1 MLIWHSRIRL
11 TAGPGFLLLLAL
23 LFYLDDGVGILPW
36 VLLAALFHESGHIFA
51 SVIFGG
57 KIEAISLSVVGV
69 ELRFSYFSQLSYW
82 RENVVALTGPA
93 VNLAVGCILIWCG
106 RLIPGMMSLYLGLF
120 NLLPAFPLDG
130 GRVLFNVVAEHFG
143 LDAAECATM
152 ISGGVCAG
160 LIAGVG
166 AIAAIEYMN
175 FTILFGAVWL
185 LFTTTR
191 NRKIKSAKK

>member
-1 MLIWHSRIRL
+1 
-11 TAGPGFLLLLAL
+11 
-23 LFYLDDGVGILPW
+23 
-36 VLLAALFHESGHIFA
+36 
-51 SVIFGG
+51 
-57 KIEAISLSVVGV
+57 
-69 ELRFSYFSQLSYW
+69 
-82 RENVVALTGPA
+82 
-93 VNLAVGCILIWCG
+93 
-106 RLIPGMMSLYLGLF
+106 MMSLYLGLF